1 MLYLAEKYYLVVD
14 DRFELFYRSV
24 IKSHNPY
31 NHYVKATCEKGYTY
45 NRYFTYT
52 PKDGE
57 EGNYQLTIGI
67 YDDDGNVIEEA
78 QTTLVVNKAKDV
90 NEKVNILCI
99 GDSLTVNGV
108 WPKIGFEKYNLLF
121 PNRLNFIGKL
131 KTEEVGYEGYGGWQ
145 WKTFCENNQ
154 KSQTSSVWVKCKHN
168 LDDRNQHSVWRS
180 NNLLWVLETIEK
192 DKLKFKRGENNNKV
206 NPELDSKIINV
217 DTNQELSIDS
227 YDYSDGNPFWNLL
240 TEKVD
245 FKNYILENKFEKID
259 YVFILLSWNGQYK
272 PYNTDFTIHDTYS
285 SIIIDAIHQ
294 DFPNCKIGILGIQP
308 PCPNGGITSC
318 YGASG
323 YYHDWYGETVT
334 EMNYN
339 KFLEEKCKLD
349 KYKEF
354 VKYFDTKAQF
364 DSEYNYWTKDEKVN
378 NRCER
383 TERIGINGIHPS
395 LDGYKQIGDSFYRAL
410 IEMLKM

>member
-154 KSQTSSVWVKCKHN
+154 KSQT
-168 LDDRNQHSVWRS
+168 
-180 NNLLWVLETIEK
+180 
-192 DKLKFKRGENNNKV
+192 
-206 NPELDSKIINV
+206 
-217 DTNQELSIDS
+217 
-227 YDYSDGNPFWNLL
+227 
-240 TEKVD
+240 
-245 FKNYILENKFEKID
+245 
-259 YVFILLSWNGQYK
+259 
-272 PYNTDFTIHDTYS
+272 
-285 SIIIDAIHQ
+285 
-294 DFPNCKIGILGIQP
+294 
-308 PCPNGGITSC
+308 
-318 YGASG
+318 
-323 YYHDWYGETVT
+323 
-334 EMNYN
+334 
-339 KFLEEKCKLD
+339 
-349 KYKEF
+349 
-354 VKYFDTKAQF
+354 
-364 DSEYNYWTKDEKVN
+364 
-378 NRCER
+378 
-383 TERIGINGIHPS
+383 
-395 LDGYKQIGDSFYRAL
+395 
-410 IEMLKM
+410 